1 MRKPIIA
8 GNWKMHKTLGE
19 AESFFDS
26 VKGKL
31 PDAGRADTVICAPA
45 PFLASLA
52 GRAGEGTPA
61 VGAQTM
67 HEEEKGAFTGE
78 VSPVMLADLGVKYVI
93 IGHSERREYFN
104 ETDESVNRKV
114 KSAFAHGLIPIICV
128 GESLEERE
136 GNKTAEKISG
146 QVRAALEGVSA
157 GDAAGAVVAYEPIWA
172 IGTGKTATSDMANE
186 ACAEIRSTLADLYG
200 KETAERIRIQY
211 GGSVKPEN
219 ITELL
224 AQPDID
230 GALVGGA
237 SLEPESF
244 IALAEAAGHE

>member
-26 VKGKL
+26 VKDRL
-31 PDAGRADTVICAPA
+31 PNAGQADTVICAPA

-52 GRAGEGTPA
+52 GRAGDGSPEI
-61 VGAQTM
+61 GAQTM
-67 HEEEKGAFTGE
+67 HEEEKGAYTGE
-78 VSPVMLADLGVKYVI
+78 VSPVMLADLGVRYVI

-104 ETDESVNRKV
+104 ETDESVNRKT
-114 KSAFAHGLIPIICV
+114 KSAFGHKLIPIVCV

-136 GNKTAEKISG
+136 GDKTAEKISG
-146 QVRAALEGVSA
+146 QVRAALEGISA
-157 GDAAGAVVAYEPIWA
+157 EDAANAVIAYEPIWA

-186 ACAEIRSTLADLYG
+186 ACATIRSTLADLYG
-200 KETAERIRIQY
+200 QETANQIRIQY

-219 ITELL
+219 IAELL

-244 IALAEAAGHE
+244 IALAEAAGNE

>member
-19 AESFFDS
+19 AESFYES
-26 VKGKL
+26 VKDKL
-31 PDAGRADTVICAPA
+31 PASGEAETVICAPS

-52 GRAGEGTPA
+52 GRAGEGAPA
-61 VGAQTM
+61 IGAQTM

-78 VSPVMLADLGVKYVI
+78 VSPMMLKDLGVKYVI

-114 KSAFAHGLIPIICV
+114 KSAFAHQLIPIVCV

-136 GNKTAEKISG
+136 NDKTTEKISG
-146 QVRAALEGVSA
+146 QVRAAMEGI
-157 GDAAGAVVAYEPIWA
+157 GKEEAAHAVIAYEPIWA
-172 IGTGKTATSDMANE
+172 IGTGKTATSEMANE
-186 ACAEIRSTLADLYG
+186 ACAAIRNTLADLYG
-200 KETAERIRIQY
+200 NETSGQIRIQY

-219 ITELL
+219 IAELL
-224 AQPDID
+224 EQPDID

-237 SLEPESF
+237 SLDPESF
-244 IALAEAAGHE
+244 VALAEAAVHE

>member
-31 PDAGRADTVICAPA
+31 PEAGQAETVICAPA

-52 GRAGEGTPA
+52 GRAGDATPA

-78 VSPVMLADLGVKYVI
+78 VSPVMLTDLGVRYVV

-104 ETDESVNRKV
+104 ETDQSVNRKV
-114 KSAFAHGLIPIICV
+114 KAAFGHGLVPIICV

-136 GNKTAEKISG
+136 SGKTAEKISG
-146 QVRAALEGVSA
+146 QVRAALDGIGAEN
-157 GDAAGAVVAYEPIWA
+157 AAGAVIAYEPIWA
-172 IGTGKTATSDMANE
+172 IGTGKTATSEMANE
-186 ACAEIRSTLADLYG
+186 ACGEIRSTLADLFG
-200 KETAERIRIQY
+200 QDTAEQIRIQY

-219 ITELL
+219 IEELL